1 MLTRLNLKSCHQSCA
16 KSYQPGWEAGE
27 CSGSKNWSWSSP
39 WCHIHPFSNAHTPA
53 DGRRSSRAPRKLRF
67 VSIPDMVNPS
77 QTISDRPIGSCQFPT
92 LGFVVDRYFR
102 VKRFVP
108 EKFWSIQ
115 VVERREDIN
124 VTFSWRRHR
133 LFDRVVVIILF
144 ERCLTARTAR
154 VSKVQKK
161 PTSKWRPLP
170 LTTVELQKLGSMFLR
185 MDSQRVMKVGNIFNW
200 GEDRHTEPTQVAED
214 LYTKGWISYPRT
226 ETDSFDKGIDLRR
239 LVEKQVQDQAWG
251 PYAQGYTKFLCICNS
266 SFIERWPLKPVSLT
280 ARLNNHAA
288 AAITIKPIPQSTPS
302 TMSSQQLSLTM
313 SDGYMN
319 SSYAAS

>member
-1 MLTRLNLKSCHQSCA
+1 M
-16 KSYQPGWEAGE
+16 PG
-27 CSGSKNWSWSSP
+27 
-39 WCHIHPFSNAHTPA
+39 T
-53 DGRRSSRAPRKLRF
+53 
-67 VSIPDMVNPS
+67 VNPS
-77 QTISDRPIGSCQFPT
+77 QIISDRPIGSCQFPT

-133 LFDRVVVIILF
+133 LFDRMAVIILF

-185 MDSQRVMKVGNIFNW
+185 MDSQRVMKVGNIF
-200 GEDRHTEPTQVAED
+200 
-214 LYTKGWISYPRT
+214 K
-226 ETDSFDKGIDLRR
+226 LR
-239 LVEKQVQDQAWG
+239 
-251 PYAQGYTKFLCICNS
+251 
-266 SFIERWPLKPVSLT
+266 
-280 ARLNNHAA
+280 
-288 AAITIKPIPQSTPS
+288 
-302 TMSSQQLSLTM
+302 
-313 SDGYMN
+313 
-319 SSYAAS
+319 